1 MYNDCDQ
8 IQRFLTI
15 SELYLK
21 LTEKPAIKVI
31 PIDPDKFMEAMN
43 GCPGG
48 STLPEPTVPPDHPL
62 IPAIPFDQQ
71 PVF

>member
-1 MYNDCDQ
+1 MYIDCDQ

-15 SELYLK
+15 YELYLK

-43 GCPGG
+43 GS